1 MNYSEEKRE
10 NQLKEVDLLDIVR
23 IAKKRKKII
32 LALFL
37 AGLVAGVFWYFLASS
52 NYQGTVILK
61 IGGFDRLAEATGKKS
76 LEYFENISE
85 IAERLKKG
93 AYGDYPEVEAVNPLN
108 TNLIEINLETKSRAQ
123 TQEILERI
131 EMDIL
136 SIHNQKAEDRR
147 QVIDQ
152 EIIFLE
158 DKMEDFK
165 KDISFFMARG
175 EQTALLKLE
184 IYNMEK
190 LVNNLEKEKTNILM
204 SEAIKGP
211 EVVEKRPGYLS
222 ILFAGALGL
231 LVGLLAAF
239 FTDWLEK
246 NRKRI

>member
-52 NYQGTVILK
+52 NYQGTIILK

-184 IYNMEK
+184 IYN
-190 LVNNLEKEKTNILM
+190 V
-204 SEAIKGP
+204 
-211 EVVEKRPGYLS
+211 
-222 ILFAGALGL
+222 
-231 LVGLLAAF
+231 
-239 FTDWLEK
+239 
-246 NRKRI
+246 

>member
-76 LEYFENISE
+76 LDYFENISE

-231 LVGLLAAF
+231 FVGLLAAF

>member
-10 NQLKEVDLLDIVR
+10 NQLKEVDLLDIIR